1 MIKPNDF
8 QYSEKDNKVID
19 DIKNEILSQLEKD
32 GIAYVYACRRWRAE
46 SYDRIVG
53 ERFKKAGYYVAYDY
67 IPNGYR
73 NIIVSKM
80 PIGAPTGML
89 VSRVYE

>member
-1 MIKPNDF
+1 MIKENDF
-8 QYSEKDNKVID
+8 KYSDEEIKTINN
-19 DIKNEILSQLEKD
+19 IKNEILSQLEKD
-32 GIAYVYACRRWRAE
+32 GIAYVYAYGRWRAE

-53 ERFKKAGYYVAYDY
+53 AEFKKARYYVAYDY

-89 VSRVYE
+89 VSRVYG